1 MTSMDKHVGAMCSV
15 AASGST
21 AESLHR
27 NIEAFPGSCMVA
39 SASAGISGVCS
50 VAERVGVERASAGIS
65 GVCFVAGRVGV
76 ESFLEVLP
84 WSCGLFPIEQ
94 IARNAAKKDVDK
106 PKELASTNHAKQ
118 ILLRYHYFFNDR
130 P

>member
-39 SASAGISGVCS
+39 SASVGISRVCS

-65 GVCFVAGRVGV
+65 GVCSVAGRIRV
-76 ESFLEVLP
+76 ER
-84 WSCGLFPIEQ
+84 FPIEP
-94 IARNAAKKDVDK
+94 IARNAARKDMDK
-106 PKELASTNHAKQ
+106 PKELASTNHASTNQ
-118 ILLRYHYFFNDR
+118 QVGGDGRLCLG
-130 P
+130 